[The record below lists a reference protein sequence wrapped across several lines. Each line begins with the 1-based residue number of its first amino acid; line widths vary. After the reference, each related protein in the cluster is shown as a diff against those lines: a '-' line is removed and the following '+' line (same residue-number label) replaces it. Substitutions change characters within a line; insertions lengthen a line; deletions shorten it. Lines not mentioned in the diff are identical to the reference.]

1 MIRALILAAAGV
13 MSSAA
18 AQTALSAGA
27 AVDTVL
33 SWESYDSPRSARIRI
48 YDADDR
54 RRPRT
59 VVVDEH
65 ASRGGSV
72 GEDARFLAEQ
82 AGRRL
87 GFDPAEATFVF
98 RYTASSFV
106 SGATDGGRS
115 LLLRATF
122 RRSESGGLGP
132 PAWRVISP
140 AALEELTSR
149 QLR

>member
-1 MIRALILAAAGV
+1 M
-13 MSSAA
+13 
-18 AQTALSAGA
+18 
-27 AVDTVL
+27 
-33 SWESYDSPRSARIRI
+33 
-48 YDADDR
+48 
-54 RRPRT
+54 
-59 VVVDEH
+59 DEH
-65 ASRGGSV
+65 ASRGGAV

-106 SGATDGGRS
+106 PGAPETARS